1 MVYFLETLAGDSV
14 HEPVIVV
21 KVGFSENFKKRLKD
35 YKSTNY
41 IFRVMKVLS
50 DKSFDRKCEK
60 ILHYYLDSIG
70 KRYKNQVEVFILDE
84 EVEKLIE
91 SINTREDILK
101 LQGKLSGNRQ
111 NFNVYLRKSSGRKR
125 DFNKHLKRYKG
136 ILLKNWR
143 LIEKSYSGGLE
154 GLINHFIDSGLDDIF
169 KFIKDYYNVD
179 LLDYTDDEKGLLN
192 EFFDKYNKIDTRQR
206 KLKFLCE
213 KLPNFNELE
222 RTCILESITET
233 RFQEYIEVLGL
244 EECKALA
251 YNTSLLN
258 KKIDILSFDK
268 DSLKEDIYNEFK
280 VGQAYPNA
288 YSKQKLGEIYNKNN
302 FRATPKSCD
311 LGEYFDIKSKK
322 AKDEAGNW
330 VNGFYIISKKTGNVE
345 FDKEELKADIFRE
358 FIVGNSYST
367 PYIKQKLGEIY
378 SQRNYGTTA
387 KSVDLDEFFNTKR
400 KSVKDETGK
409 WINGICIVSK
419 K

>member
-14 HEPVIVV
+14 HEPIIVV

-70 KRYKNQVEVFILDE
+70 KRYKNQVEVFILDD

-125 DFNKHLKRYKG
+125 DFNKYLKRYKG

-143 LIEKSYSGGLE
+143 LIEKSYSGDLE
-154 GLINHFIDSGLDDIF
+154 GLINHFIDSGSDDIF
-169 KFIKDYYNVD
+169 KFIKDCYNVNI
-179 LLDYTDDEKGLLN
+179 LDYTDEEKGLLN
-192 EFFDKYNKIDTRQR
+192 EFFGKYNKIETRQK

-213 KLPNFNELE
+213 NLPTFNELE

-244 EECKALA
+244 DECKAQA

-258 KKIDILSFDK
+258 KKLDVLSFDK
-268 DSLKEDIYNEFK
+268 TKLNELILDEFK
-280 VGQAYPNA
+280 VGSTYPKSYIKIRLA
-288 YSKQKLGEIYNKNN
+288 ELYNIVGY
-302 FRATPKSCD
+302 RATAKASD
-311 LGEYFDIKSKK
+311 LESLFTIKPKK
-322 AKDEAGNW
+322 AKNEVGEW
-330 VNGFYIISKKTGNVE
+330 VNGFN
-345 FDKEELKADIFRE
+345 
-358 FIVGNSYST
+358 
-367 PYIKQKLGEIY
+367 
-378 SQRNYGTTA
+378 
-387 KSVDLDEFFNTKR
+387 
-400 KSVKDETGK
+400 
-409 WINGICIVSK
+409 IVSK

>member
-14 HEPVIVV
+14 HEPIIVV
-21 KVGFSENFKKRLKD
+21 KVGFSKDFKKRLKD

-84 EVEKLIE
+84 EVEKFIE

-101 LQGKLSGNRQ
+101 LQGKLSGKRQ

-125 DFNKHLKRYKG
+125 DFNKYLKRYKG

-143 LIEKSYSGGLE
+143 LIEKSYSGDLE
-154 GLINHFIDSGLDDIF
+154 GLINHFIDSGFDDIF
-169 KFIKDYYNVD
+169 KFIKDCYNVNI
-179 LLDYTDDEKGLLN
+179 LDYTDEEKGLLN
-192 EFFDKYNKIDTRQR
+192 EFFGKYNKIETRQK

-213 KLPNFNELE
+213 NLPTFNELE

-244 EECKALA
+244 DECKAQA
-251 YNTSLLN
+251 YNTAFLN
-258 KKIDILSFDK
+258 KKLDILSFDK
-268 DSLKEDIYNEFK
+268 EKLKDDIYSEFK
-280 VGQAYPNA
+280 VGQTYPNTYA
-288 YSKQKLGEIYNKNN
+288 KQKLGEIYSKNN
-302 FRATPKSCD
+302 FRATPKASD
-311 LGEYFDIKSKK
+311 LREYFDTKPKK
-322 AKDEAGNW
+322 
-330 VNGFYIISKKTGNVE
+330 
-345 FDKEELKADIFRE
+345 
-358 FIVGNSYST
+358 
-367 PYIKQKLGEIY
+367 
-378 SQRNYGTTA
+378 
-387 KSVDLDEFFNTKR
+387 
-400 KSVKDETGK
+400 VKDEVDK
-409 WINGICIVSK
+409 WINGICILNK

>member
-14 HEPVIVV
+14 HEPIIVV
-21 KVGFSENFKKRLKD
+21 KVGFSKDFKKRLKD

-84 EVEKLIE
+84 EVEKFIE

-101 LQGKLSGNRQ
+101 LQGKLSGKRQ

-125 DFNKHLKRYKG
+125 DFNKYLKRYKG

-143 LIEKSYSGGLE
+143 LIEKSYSGDLE
-154 GLINHFIDSGLDDIF
+154 GLINHFIDSGFDDIF
-169 KFIKDYYNVD
+169 KFIKDCYNVNI
-179 LLDYTDDEKGLLN
+179 LDYTDEEKGLLN
-192 EFFDKYNKIDTRQR
+192 EFFGKYNKIETRQK

-213 KLPNFNELE
+213 NLPTFNELE

-244 EECKALA
+244 DECKAQA

-258 KKIDILSFDK
+258 KKLDVLSFDK
-268 DSLKEDIYNEFK
+268 EKLNELILNEFK
-280 VGQAYPNA
+280 VGSTYPKSYIKSRLA
-288 YSKQKLGEIYNKNN
+288 ELYDTVGY
-302 FRATPKSCD
+302 RATAKASD
-311 LGEYFDIKSKK
+311 LGNLFTIKPKK
-322 AKDEAGNW
+322 AKNKVGEW
-330 VNGFYIISKKTGNVE
+330 VNGFN
-345 FDKEELKADIFRE
+345 
-358 FIVGNSYST
+358 
-367 PYIKQKLGEIY
+367 
-378 SQRNYGTTA
+378 
-387 KSVDLDEFFNTKR
+387 
-400 KSVKDETGK
+400 
-409 WINGICIVSK
+409 IVSK

>member
-14 HEPVIVV
+14 HEPIIVV
-21 KVGFSENFKKRLKD
+21 KVGFSEDFKKRLKD

-91 SINTREDILK
+91 SINTREDILN

-136 ILLKNWR
+136 ILLKNWK
-143 LIEKSYSGGLE
+143 LIEKSYSGDLE

-169 KFIKDYYNVD
+169 KFMKDCYNVD

-192 EFFDKYNKIDTRQR
+192 EFFDKYNKIDTRQK

-213 KLPNFNELE
+213 KLPTFNELE

-244 EECKALA
+244 DECKAQA
-251 YNTSLLN
+251 YNTSFLN
-258 KKIDILSFDK
+258 KKIDILNFDK
-268 DSLKEDIYNEFK
+268 EKLKEDIYNEFK
-280 VGQAYPNA
+280 VGHSYTNPYA
-288 YSKQKLGEIYNKNN
+288 KQKLGEIYKGNN
-302 FRATPKSCD
+302 YRATA
-311 LGEYFDIKSKK
+311 K
-322 AKDEAGNW
+322 A
-330 VNGFYIISKKTGNVE
+330 
-345 FDKEELKADIFRE
+345 
-358 FIVGNSYST
+358 
-367 PYIKQKLGEIY
+367 
-378 SQRNYGTTA
+378 
-387 KSVDLDEFFNTKR
+387 VDLDKYFETKR
-400 KSVKDETGK
+400 GRIVKDKTGT
-409 WINGICIVSK
+409 WVNGICILSK